1 MSVFDGL
8 RFRKVFSP
16 IHNLDP
22 RIKFIYVIAI
32 FVVAILFNQIIPL
45 LILFVMQIPFVLL
58 ARVQKQWLRSLRGA
72 AFLATFIFVVNVG
85 TTYFTSG
92 YLLTAINVENA
103 AAMTLRFVV
112 LVESFSVFFLTT
124 SPDHLG
130 LALEESR
137 VPYEF
142 AFAFTTAVRFVPVLA
157 EEAQTIMDAQKARGL
172 ELEKGGLLKR
182 IRNYVPVLIPLIVS
196 AIRRSLELAEAMESR
211 AWGATKKRTNLY
223 LLKLHKGDY
232 SLLSI
237 TVGIL
242 LCCCLRS
249 LFCDDPNNNPII
261 IINNSQSNCRSKHW
275 LHRHFFDR

>member
-8 RFRKVFSP
+8 KFRRIKSP

-22 RIKFIYVIAI
+22 RMKFVYVCAT
-32 FVVAILFNQIIPL
+32 FVAAILFGKLIPL
-45 LILFVMQIPFVLL
+45 IVLFLLPIPFVFL
-58 ARVQKQWLRSLRGA
+58 AGVQKEWLRSLRGA
-72 AFLATFIFVVNVG
+72 AFLAGFILFVNLASSF
-85 TTYFTSG
+85 FTSN
-92 YLLTAINVENA
+92 YTLTAAAVENS

-130 LALEESR
+130 LALEQTKM
-137 VPYEF
+137 PYEF

-172 ELEKGGLLKR
+172 ELEKGGILKR

-211 AWGATKKRTNLY
+211 AWGATEKRTNLFA
-223 LLKLHKGDY
+223 
-232 SLLSI
+232 
-237 TVGIL
+237 
-242 LCCCLRS
+242 LR
-249 LFCDDPNNNPII
+249 
-261 IINNSQSNCRSKHW
+261 
-275 LHRHFFDR
+275 LHRGDFALLAIAIGVLVVSIYVYFYVPIPTLIQLM

>member
-1 MSVFDGL
+1 VKMSVFDGL
-8 RFRKVFSP
+8 KFRRVYSP

-22 RIKFIYVIAI
+22 RMKFVYVCAV
-32 FVVAILFNQIIPL
+32 FVVAILFGELIPL
-45 LILFVMQIPFVLL
+45 IALFLLPIPFVFL
-58 ARVQKQWLRSLRGA
+58 AGVKKEWLRSLRGA
-72 AFLATFIFVVNVG
+72 VFLAGFIFIVNLASSF
-85 TTYFTSG
+85 FTSG
-92 YLLTAINVENA
+92 YVLTALAVENA

-130 LALEESR
+130 LALEQSR

-172 ELEKGGLLKR
+172 ELEKGGILKR

-223 LLKLHKGDY
+223 ALQLHRGDFVLLA
-232 SLLSI
+232 I
-237 TVGIL
+237 TIGIL
-242 LCCCLRS
+242 VVAIYVH
-249 LFCDDPNNNPII
+249 FYVPIPSV
-261 IINNSQSNCRSKHW
+261 SQF
-275 LHRHFFDR
+275 L

>member
-8 RFRKVFSP
+8 KFRKVYSP

-22 RIKFIYVIAI
+22 RIKFIYVLSI
-32 FVVAILFNQIIPL
+32 FAVAIIFSQVIPL
-45 LILFVMQIPFVLL
+45 LFLFVLQVPFVLL
-58 ARVQKQWLRSLRGA
+58 ARVQRQWLRSLRGA
-72 AFLATFIFVVNVG
+72 AFLAAVIFIVNVV
-85 TTYFTSG
+85 TDYFYAG
-92 YLLTAINVENA
+92 YRLTPPNVENA
-103 AAMTLRFVV
+103 VALTLRFVV
-112 LVESFSVFFLTT
+112 LIESFSVFFLTT

-172 ELEKGGLLKR
+172 ELEKGNLMKR

-223 LLKLHKGDY
+223 ALKLRRGDY
-232 SLLSI
+232 ALLAI
-237 TVGIL
+237 TVAIL
-242 LCCCLRS
+242 IATVYIRLYV
-249 LFCDDPNNNPII
+249 PIPTI
-261 IINNSQSNCRSKHW
+261 VH
-275 LHRHFFDR
+275 LL

>member
-8 RFRKVFSP
+8 KFRKVYSP

-22 RIKFIYVIAI
+22 RMKFIYVIAV
-32 FVVAILFNQIIPL
+32 FVPAILFGEILPL
-45 LILFVMQIPFVLL
+45 IALFLLQIPFVLL
-58 ARVQKQWLRSLRGA
+58 ARVQRQWLRSLRGA
-72 AFLATFIFVVNVG
+72 TFLALFIFVVNIV
-85 TTYFTSG
+85 TKFFTSG
-92 YLLTAINVENA
+92 YALTALDWEYA

-130 LALEESR
+130 LALEQSR

-142 AFAFTTAVRFVPVLA
+142 SFAFTTAVRFVPVLA

-172 ELEKGGLLKR
+172 ELEKGSFLKR
-182 IRNYVPVLIPLIVS
+182 IRNYIPVLIPLIVS

-223 LLKLHKGDY
+223 ALKFHRGDFALLAITIGILA
-232 SLLSI
+232 LSI
-237 TVGIL
+237 YVWLYVPVPTLTQL
-242 LCCCLRS
+242 L
-249 LFCDDPNNNPII
+249 
-261 IINNSQSNCRSKHW
+261 
-275 LHRHFFDR
+275 

>member
-8 RFRKVFSP
+8 RFRKVYSP

-22 RIKFIYVIAI
+22 RIKFAYVISI
-32 FVVAILFNQIIPL
+32 FVVAILFSQIIPL
-45 LILFVMQIPFVLL
+45 LLLFLLQVPFVLL
-58 ARVQKQWLRSLRGA
+58 AKVQRQWLRSLRGA
-72 AFLATFIFVVNVG
+72 AFLAVLIFVINIA

-92 YLLTAINVENA
+92 YTITALSIENA
-103 AAMTLRFVV
+103 ASLTLRFVV

-223 LLKLHKGDY
+223 ALKLRRGDY
-232 SLLSI
+232 ALLAIS
-237 TVGIL
+237 VGIL
-242 LCCCLRS
+242 AVAVYV
-249 LFCDDPNNNPII
+249 
-261 IINNSQSNCRSKHW
+261 
-275 LHRHFFDR
+275 HFFVSVPTITSLL

>member
-8 RFRKVFSP
+8 KFRRVSSP

-22 RIKFIYVIAI
+22 RIKFVYVIAI
-32 FVVAILFNQIIPL
+32 FIVAIIFYQIIPL
-45 LILFVMQIPFVLL
+45 LILFLMQLPFVFL
-58 ARVQKQWLRSLRGA
+58 ARVQKQWARSLRGA
-72 AFLATFIFVVNVG
+72 AFLALFIFAVNVL
-85 TTYFTSG
+85 TTYFASG
-92 YLLTAINVENA
+92 YVLTAFNVESA

-211 AWGATKKRTNLY
+211 AWGASKRRSNLY
-223 LLKLHKGDY
+223 ALRLHKGDFA
-232 SLLSI
+232 LLAV
-237 TVGIL
+237 TAGIL
-242 LCCCLRS
+242 AAA
-249 LFCDDPNNNPII
+249 IYI
-261 IINNSQSNCRSKHW
+261 
-275 LHRHFFDR
+275 HFFVPIPTVSSFFGL